1 MSNHLALLIAKNFVV
16 VIIFSIFGYSP
27 FAQVITYAQKSENSS
42 QLYPNEALKQRS
54 QLVSALLMVNHY
66 KKIVLTDSLSEIV
79 FNNYVNSLDESKLYF
94 LENDIN
100 TFKAYKFDYDDYLR
114 EGELDMPFMVYRIF
128 TERFHARMAKNY
140 ELLDKAFDFS
150 SDEYFENDRENAPW
164 AKTEEE
170 LDEVWRKY
178 LKSQV
183 LNIKLSGK
191 SEKGAANLIKDRFQR
206 YEKSIRQNNEEDVF
220 QVLMN
225 ALAQACDPHTNYF
238 SPIDSDNFKI
248 RMHKSLE
255 GIGATLRTE
264 NDYTKVIALVPGGP
278 AYNSKA
284 LKVGDRILAVGQG
297 DTGEMVDVVGWR
309 LDDVVDKIRGAKG
322 TKVRLHILSENEP
335 STSTP
340 RELVLVRDKITLEEQ
355 SAEKK
360 LYTYQKDGKIQ
371 KIGVISIPSFY
382 LDFDGLRNGEKN
394 YKSTSRDVKKLIQEL
409 QSESIDGLVI
419 DLRDNGGGALLEA
432 VALAGMFIPEG
443 PIVQVKNADGTID
456 IANDPD
462 KNVVYSGPLTVLVN
476 RFSASASEIFA
487 GAIQDYK
494 RGVIVGEQTYG
505 KGTVQNV
512 VDLGR
517 YIPEQ
522 SENQG
527 HINLTLSKFYR
538 ITGSSTQHQ
547 GVTPDI
553 SFPSLYSAEIF
564 GESSEPNALPWD
576 EINST
581 SFKSS
586 DMVSKNMVDKL
597 YQNYLKRLQTDKE
610 MQRLTEEIRWENE
623 LRNKKSISLN
633 EQKLK
638 EEKDKFEA
646 KRKELSGGDISNQEI
661 VPINEIK
668 HIRDPYL
675 RNSIE
680 ILSDLIMM
688 KMG

>member
-1 MSNHLALLIAKNFVV
+1 MSNQSTFQLSKGFLLM
-16 VIIFSIFGYSP
+16 VILSIFGYAP

-42 QLYPNEALKQRS
+42 QLFPNEALKQRS

-66 KKIVLTDSLSEIV
+66 KKVVLTDSLSEII
-79 FNNYVNSLDESKLYF
+79 FNNYIDALDDGKLYF
-94 LENDIN
+94 VENDIH
-100 TFKAYKFDYDDYLR
+100 TFKAYRYDFDDYLR
-114 EGELDMPFMVYRIF
+114 EGELDMPFMIYRIF
-128 TERFHARMAKNY
+128 TERFHARMNKNY
-140 ELLDKAFDFS
+140 DLLAKGFDFS
-150 SDEYFENDRENAPW
+150 TDEYFENDRDTISW
-164 AKTEEE
+164 AKSETD
-170 LDEVWRKY
+170 LDEIWRKY
-178 LKSQV
+178 IKSQV
-183 LNIKLSGK
+183 LNVKVSGK
-191 SEKGAANLIKDRFQR
+191 TDKGALTLVKDRFER
-206 YEKSIRQNNEEDVF
+206 YEKSIRQNSEEDVF
-220 QVLMN
+220 QIFMN

-248 RMHKSLE
+248 RMHKALE
-255 GIGATLRTE
+255 GIGATLRTDS
-264 NDYTKVIALVPGGP
+264 DYTKVIALVPGGP

-284 LKVGDRILAVGQG
+284 LKIGDRILAVGQG
-297 DTGEMVDVVGWR
+297 ETGEMVDVIGWR
-309 LDDVVDKIRGAKG
+309 LDDVVEKIRGTKG
-322 TKVRLHILSENEP
+322 TMVRLHILSENEP
-335 STSTP
+335 NTTLP
-340 RELVLVRDKITLEEQ
+340 RELKLVRDKITLEEQ

-360 LYTYQKDGKIQ
+360 VYTYQKDGKTQ
-371 KIGVISIPSFY
+371 KVGVISIPTFY
-382 LDFDGLRNGEKN
+382 LDFDGMRSGEKN

-409 QSESIDGLVI
+409 QNEAVDGLVI

-432 VALAGMFIPEG
+432 VALAGLFIPDG
-443 PIVQVKNADGTID
+443 PVVQVKNSDGTVD
-456 IANDPD
+456 VANDPD
-462 KNVVYSGPLTVLVN
+462 KNIVYNGPLTVLVN

-487 GAIQDYK
+487 GAMQDYK
-494 RGVIVGEQTYG
+494 RAVIVGEQTYG

-553 SFPSLYSAEIF
+553 SFPSRYAAEEF

-581 SFKSS
+581 NFKTS
-586 DMVSKNMVDKL
+586 DMVSKNLVDKL
-597 YQNYLKRLQTDKE
+597 YQNYLKRIQHDKG
-610 MQRLTEEIRWENE
+610 MQKLIEEIQWENE
-623 LRNKKSISLN
+623 MRNKKSISLN

-638 EEKDKFEA
+638 DEKNKMDA
-646 KRKELSGGDISNQEI
+646 KRKELSGEISNQEI

-680 ILSDLIMM
+680 VLSDLIMM